1 MLHPKEWV
9 SKYGDYLYSIAYYK
23 TNSKEAAE
31 DLVQDTFFSALRA
44 IDTFKQN
51 SSEKTW
57 LIAILKNK
65 IIDYYR
71 KRDVLKHTEDYIKD
85 TEDSFYDAFFQADQ
99 YSTAHW
105 KETAMPKPWITEA
118 DAEVNTKEFM
128 KALDNCIEKMPLKL
142 RPIFVMKYINEED
155 SEKICKDYGISSS
168 NYWTIIH
175 RAKLILRN
183 CLEKTWFKTEQ
194 NIL

>member
-1 MLHPKEWV
+1 MLNPKDWV
-9 SKYGDYLYSIAYYK
+9 TNYGDYLYSIAYYK

-71 KRDVLKHTEDYIKD
+71 KRDVLKDTNTYLLE
-85 TEDSFYDAFFQADQ
+85 TEDSFNDSFFQADQ
-99 YSTAHW
+99 YSALHW
-105 KETAMPKPWITEA
+105 KETTMPRPWIIDA
-118 DAEVNTKEFM
+118 DANMQTKEFM
-128 KALDNCIEKMPLKL
+128 KVMENCIEKMPLKL

-175 RAKLILRN
+175 RAKLLIRN
-183 CLEKTWFKTEQ
+183 CLEKTWF
-194 NIL
+194 

>member
-1 MLHPKEWV
+1 MLNPKDWV
-9 SKYGDYLYSIAYYK
+9 TNYGDYLYSIAYYK

-71 KRDVLKHTEDYIKD
+71 RRDVLKDTNTYLLE
-85 TEDSFYDAFFQADQ
+85 TEDSFNDSFFQADQ

-105 KETAMPKPWITEA
+105 KETAMPRPWIIDA
-118 DAEVNTKEFM
+118 DTNMQTKEFM
-128 KALDNCIEKMPLKL
+128 KVMENCIEKMPLKL

-175 RAKLILRN
+175 RAKLLIRN
-183 CLEKTWFKTEQ
+183 CLEKAWF
-194 NIL
+194 